1 MGSQG
6 FIITNHNN
14 HNESA
19 AYVTGAI
26 PMNAVVNGVYL
37 VNLIT
42 DVESV
47 SSKTIK
53 F

>member
-1 MGSQG
+1 MGG
-6 FIITNHNN
+6 RLVFEKKMEVI
-14 HNESA
+14 A
-19 AYVTGAI
+19 GGYVTGEI
-26 PMNAVVNGVYL
+26 PMNAVANGVYL

-42 DVESV
+42 ESESV